1 MSAQAPRLHS
11 SGLPLICTGT
21 IQNASPVGTVAVIN
35 MRRSG
40 LFATQTEITI
50 PNSQSWQIYDVYI
63 LASAGA
69 GTSDPTIQILKNNDR
84 EMVMTPNLSAMLV
97 SNNSRP
103 QFGKMD
109 IRYNPTDILSM
120 LAISTVLN
128 DTADDNL
135 AFRVGVQIL

>member
-1 MSAQAPRLHS
+1 MSAARLHS
-11 SGLPLICTGT
+11 SGLTLICTGT
-21 IQNASPVGTVAVIN
+21 IQNSSAIGTVATIN

-50 PNSQSWQIYDVYI
+50 PNSQSWLIYDVYI
-63 LASAGA
+63 LAAAGA
-69 GTSDPTIQILKNNDR
+69 GTSDPTIQVLKNNDR
-84 EMVMTPNLSAMLV
+84 EMVMTPNLSSMLV

-109 IRYNPTDILSM
+109 IKYNPTDILSM
-120 LAISTVLN
+120 LAITSVAN

-135 AFRVGVQIL
+135 AFRVGVAIL